1 MRPLFLA
8 LFLLLAPA
16 LAGQG
21 YVLFAA
27 GDIATCRG
35 QGDEA
40 TARLIEQTAP
50 KAAPWAVLALGDLAY
65 PWGTPGEFSG
75 CYHPS
80 WGRFFDRTLPVPGN
94 HDYYTPRAAG
104 YFGYFKQRAHP
115 PRGYYRAEL
124 GGWSLYALNTNLPL
138 KPGSAQFRWL
148 QAELKKDKNRCK
160 LAFMHHPR
168 FSSGVHGDDTR
179 LAPLWALFGRQRL
192 ALVLAGHD
200 HDYERIEAGGPIQFV
215 VGTGGAPLR
224 RVKERRPGSKKIV
237 AGTHG
242 VLELTLR
249 PAGFRFRFI
258 DVEGRV
264 RDAGEGSCAP

>member
-1 MRPLFLA
+1 MRRFFPTLV
-8 LFLLLAPA
+8 LLLAPVFA
-16 LAGQG
+16 ANS

-35 QGDEA
+35 HGDEA
-40 TARLIEQTAP
+40 TARVIAQAAP
-50 KAAPWAVLALGDLAY
+50 KDALWAVLALGDLAY

-75 CYHPS
+75 CYQPS

-115 PRGYYRAEL
+115 PGGYYRVEL

-138 KPGSAQFRWL
+138 GPGAAQLRWL
-148 QAELKKDKNRCK
+148 QAELKEDKNRCK

-168 FSSGVHGDDTR
+168 YSSGVHGDDAR
-179 LAPLWALFGRQRL
+179 LKPLWALLTRHRFT
-192 ALVLAGHD
+192 LVLAGHD
-200 HDYERIEAGGPIQFV
+200 HDYERIETKGPVQFV

-224 RVKERRPGSKKIV
+224 RVKGRRPGSKRVIDD
-237 AGTHG
+237 AHG
-242 VLELTLR
+242 VLELTLE
-249 PAGFRFRFI
+249 PGGYRFRFL
-258 DVEGRV
+258 DTEGRA
-264 RDAGEGSCAP
+264 RDAGEGRCAP